1 MNNNGKVAGDI
12 VTKLKAKKL
21 IVESDT
27 VIENKI
33 ANGSIRENDWKVFL
47 EQQIR
52 EMEKEKEQKQDKGSD
67 IEVK

>member
-1 MNNNGKVAGDI
+1 MNNNGKVAAEI
-12 VTKLKAKKL
+12 VTKLKAEKL
-21 IVESDT
+21 IVESDA

-33 ANGSIRENDWKVFL
+33 ANGTIKENDWKVFL

-52 EMEKEKEQKQDKGSD
+52 EIEKEKNKEKENEGS